1 MECPDITTLEQA
13 EAQLPSSVL
22 PINGLRRDDNGL
34 LTEDAHNTIIDGLKS
49 RGISFANSE
58 EIAKV
63 MIDLSSLLCS
73 ASKQYS
79 FLMSAY
85 MKSDKLPNDEK
96 VKLLIQKNFMIT
108 DIISV
113 SRRIQ
118 AIVQNTNPAMPKM
131 VEGWQNMN
139 TVKNVTD
146 SNHTLMK
153 KLARDRAL
161 LEGFTSI
168 DLGEQQVNITNEKNK
183 IVSNYL
189 GMYGFLNLFAVGL
202 ILYVAASK

>member
-13 EAQLPSSVL
+13 EAELPSSVL
-22 PINGLRRDDNGL
+22 PINGLRRDDHGL

-49 RGISFANSE
+49 RGITFANPE
-58 EIAKV
+58 EITKV

-73 ASKQYS
+73 ASKQYA
-79 FLMSAY
+79 FLMAAY

-108 DIISV
+108 DIITV

-118 AIVQNTNPAMPKM
+118 AIIQNTNPGMPKM

-139 TVKNVTD
+139 MAKNVTN
-146 SNHTLMK
+146 SNDTLMK
-153 KLARDRAL
+153 KLARDRLL
-161 LEGFTSI
+161 LEGFTSM